1 MEYISSDTNIW
12 FDFYAVSKV
21 QLPFRLDCTYIMFH
35 EALRTEVLDPPDLI
49 NNLRELGLI
58 EIELSTE
65 EFFFAVEMS
74 NKYSRISGY
83 DAVALSVAKC
93 RNILLLTGDNELRKA
108 ARAEGVTFMGSIGL
122 LDRLLHEN
130 KVTRTEYL
138 DCLRKW
144 KNQTATGRRLPSEEL
159 DARIEF
165 VMKNESE
172 V

>member
-65 EFFFAVEMS
+65 EFF
-74 NKYSRISGY
+74 KGI
-83 DAVALSVAKC
+83 
-93 RNILLLTGDNELRKA
+93 
-108 ARAEGVTFMGSIGL
+108 
-122 LDRLLHEN
+122 RL
-130 KVTRTEYL
+130 
-138 DCLRKW
+138 
-144 KNQTATGRRLPSEEL
+144 
-159 DARIEF
+159 
-165 VMKNESE
+165 
-172 V
+172 